1 MMHYRLRLDAA
12 VMGVA
17 TMTLRAT
24 LDYCGFGACGGRY
37 GGFLGAVILFFA
49 VGAHAQS
56 IHPLTGVMQGHQV
69 GGVAVDAVGNLY
81 VADFGDIVWKIPPEG
96 QPEVFARGFY
106 GSSGNAID
114 HQGNLFQSSY
124 YGDFITKIDRTGHTT
139 LFTSSGL
146 KGPVGIAIDPTTGDL
161 YVANCNG
168 NTIARVGGDGVAAP
182 FAQGDLLK
190 CPNGL
195 VFDAAGTLYV
205 VNYRDNHMLKIDR
218 HGTVALFATV
228 SAHGLGHVCFKKDR
242 FYVTAFAA
250 HEIYE
255 VKLNGA
261 VTRVLGNGQ
270 RGVVN
275 GSGDSVRLSYPNGIA
290 CDPWT
295 PHLYINEF
303 DNDSDEG
310 SPRRAIV
317 RQIDLKP

>member
-1 MMHYRLRLDAA
+1 MTSLPAVPERCEFAA
-12 VMGVA
+12 RAGRRAGVLVSV
-17 TMTLRAT
+17 TL
-24 LDYCGFGACGGRY
+24 
-37 GGFLGAVILFFA
+37 FLTA
-49 VGAHAQS
+49 GAHAQS
-56 IHPLTGVMQGHQV
+56 IHPLTDIMQGHQV
-69 GGVAVDAVGNLY
+69 GGVSVDAVGNLY
-81 VADFGDIVWKIPPEG
+81 VADFGDLVWKIPPEG
-96 QPEVFARGFY
+96 QPQIFAQGFY

-124 YGDFITKIDRTGHTT
+124 YGDFITKVDRTGHAT
-139 LFTSSGL
+139 LFAASGL
-146 KGPVGIAIDPTTGDL
+146 QGPVGIAIDRTSGDL

-168 NTIARVGGDGVAAP
+168 NTIARIGGDGLAST

-205 VNYRDNHMLKIDR
+205 VNYRDNHMLKVDR
-218 HGTVALFATV
+218 KGTVSLFATV
-228 SAHGLGHVCFKKDR
+228 STKGLGHVCFKKDR
-242 FYVTAFAA
+242 FYVTAFSS

-261 VTRVLGNGQ
+261 VRRILGNGV

-275 GSGDSVRLSYPNGIA
+275 GSGAAIRLSYPNGIA
-290 CDPWT
+290 CDPWA

-317 RQIDLKP
+317 RQIDLKE

>member
-1 MMHYRLRLDAA
+1 MNLRE
-12 VMGVA
+12 
-17 TMTLRAT
+17 TLER
-24 LDYCGFGACGGRY
+24 CGLLALLLFAGGT
-37 GGFLGAVILFFA
+37 
-49 VGAHAQS
+49 HAQS
-56 IHPLTGVMQGHQV
+56 IHPLTEVMQGHQV

-96 QPEVFARGFY
+96 QPQVFAQGLY
-106 GSSGNAID
+106 GSSGNALD

-124 YGDFITKIDRTGHTT
+124 YGDFITRIDRTGHAT

-146 KGPVGIAIDPTTGDL
+146 RGPVGIAIDATTGDL

-168 NTIARVGGDGVAAP
+168 NTVARVGSDGVAAT

-190 CPNGL
+190 CPNGIA
-195 VFDAAGTLYV
+195 FDSTGMLYV

-218 HGTVALFATV
+218 RGTVSVFATV
-228 SAHGLGHVCFKKDR
+228 SAKGLGHVCFRKDR
-242 FYVTAFAA
+242 FYVTAFEA

-255 VKLNGA
+255 VKLNGS
-261 VTRVLGNGQ
+261 VRRVLGNGQ

-275 GSGDSVRLSYPNGIA
+275 GSGDDVRLSHPNGIA

-295 PHLYINEF
+295 PHLYINEY

-310 SPRRAIV
+310 GPRRAIV
-317 RQIDLKP
+317 REIDLKE

>member
-1 MMHYRLRLDAA
+1 
-12 VMGVA
+12 
-17 TMTLRAT
+17 MTIRAI
-24 LDYCGFGACGGRY
+24 LERCG
-37 GGFLGAVILFFA
+37 LLVLLLFA
-49 VGAHAQS
+49 VGTQAQS
-56 IHPLTGVMQGHQV
+56 IRPLTDILQGHQV
-69 GGVAVDAVGNLY
+69 GGVAVDSVGNLY

-96 QPEVFARGFY
+96 QPQVFAQGFY

-124 YGDFITKIDRTGHTT
+124 YGDFITRIDRTGHTT

-146 KGPVGIAIDPTTGDL
+146 RGPVGIAIDSATGDL

-168 NTIARVGGDGVAAP
+168 NTIARVGGDGMSST

-190 CPNGL
+190 CPNGIA
-195 VFDAAGTLYV
+195 FDSTGLLYV

-218 HGTVALFATV
+218 RGNVSLFATV
-228 SAHGLGHVCFKKDR
+228 SAKGLGHVCFKKDR
-242 FYVTAFAA
+242 FYVTAFET

-261 VTRVLGNGQ
+261 VRRVLGNGQ
-270 RGVVN
+270 RGIVN
-275 GSGDSVRLSYPNGIA
+275 GSGDSVRLSHPNGIA

-303 DNDSDEG
+303 DNDADEG
-310 SPRRAIV
+310 GPRRAIV
-317 RQIDLKP
+317 REIELKE